1 MGKLYL
7 ISAVSLMLAAP
18 AAFAQDPAAAPPP
31 AGPTVEQIFGFLD
44 ADSDGF
50 IQQTEAQGPLA
61 EHFAVIDADK
71 DAKVSPAELQG
82 AMDMR
87 AKTQTEAAQ
96 PAASEGAADAS

>member
-1 MGKLYL
+1 LYL

-18 AAFAQDPAAAPPP
+18 AAFAQDTSAPPPP
-31 AGPTVEQIFGFLD
+31 AGPSVEQIFGFLD
-44 ADSDGF
+44 TNADGF

-71 DAKVSPAELQG
+71 DAKVSPAELQV

-87 AKTQTEAAQ
+87 AKAQAEAAQ
-96 PAASEGAADAS
+96 PAVAEGDAG